1 MERAWGYLQKE
12 LRATPGRGNYTLRM
26 TISCAILIALFM
38 SLQIPFLAIALIVV
52 FYVSQPNVVMISL
65 VSVAFML
72 VVTLVLG
79 GVLLIIKWTYDY
91 PLVRLVASVLL
102 FSLAVYLMRIMG
114 RLGLAFFVVALAV
127 IYAQTFPSMTGQS
140 EILVRLLLWLW
151 VAINSAIVVTLLVNA
166 CFAQA
171 FPGWQFKSA
180 LAAMLRQTAT
190 CLTQT
195 DAASLENARPTFS
208 AIARQVAQLH
218 TLFKLA
224 RLSSAEMAD
233 NQQKWQSVMAF
244 TLRSYQLIALLQP
257 GAPDAARRPLADAL
271 LALAQQVEEGK
282 LPPVQEVSVSVD
294 SQHDVIVREIAALLA
309 SLQRGETVAL
319 PPGEG
324 EKIALMPPDAWR
336 NPAYLHFTLKT
347 VLATLLCYVFYTATD
362 WQGIH
367 TIMLSCVIVAQPGLG
382 ATMQKIA
389 LRIGGALLATL
400 LALLLILFIQP
411 WTESL
416 VGLLGMALPVMA
428 LAAWLAG
435 GSERIAYAGIQL
447 GFTFALAFLSWFG
460 PLTNLTELRDRVIG
474 ILLGVL
480 VSSLIHLYLWPDSEA
495 PQLKASLA
503 RLYRRIADLLRAK
516 DRESTTPALF
526 ASLTE
531 SDALLNRVAA
541 EPLNTW
547 AHPHAEAKAWPRGET
562 FASAQELVRLSEG
575 YRLYAAA
582 DDPFLPRCAEYVA
595 AYATAIDQAQ
605 PKPELKSVSADAAN
619 PYGPPLMQ
627 ALSSLPAWPSP
638 FSLSSR
644 QAE

>member
-1 MERAWGYLQKE
+1 MERAWSYLQKE

-65 VSVAFML
+65 VSVAFFL

-102 FSLAVYLMRIMG
+102 FALAVYLMRIMG
-114 RLGLAFFVVALAV
+114 KLGLAFFVVALTV

-180 LAAMLRQTAT
+180 LAAMLRQTAS

-195 DAASLENARPTFS
+195 DADFLEQTRPTFS
-208 AIARQVAQLH
+208 TIARQVAQLH

-224 RLSSAEMAD
+224 RLSSTEIAD
-233 NQQKWQSVMAF
+233 NLQKWQSVMAF

-257 GAPDAARRPLADAL
+257 GADDAARRPLADAL
-271 LALAQQVEEGK
+271 FALAQQVEEGK
-282 LPPVQEVSVSVD
+282 LPPVQAASLSVEHE
-294 SQHDVIVREIAALLA
+294 QDVIVREVAALMT
-309 SLQRGETVAL
+309 SLLRDEEVAL

-324 EKIALMPPDAWR
+324 EKIALMPPDAWH

-347 VLATLLCYVFYTATD
+347 VLATLICYLFYTATD

-400 LALLLILFIQP
+400 LALLLIIFIQP

-416 VGLLGMALPVMA
+416 VGLLAMALPVMA

-503 RLYRRIADLLRAK
+503 RLYRRIAGLMRAT

-547 AHPHAEAKAWPRGET
+547 AHPHAEAKDWPRGET

-582 DDPFLPRCAEYVA
+582 DDPFLSRCAGYVE
-595 AYATAIDQAQ
+595 AYAAAIDQAQ
-605 PKPELKSVSADAAN
+605 PKPPLTVLHADTAN

-638 FSLSSR
+638 SSLNSP